1 MSKNSRVVLAAC
13 DGACSGNPGPG
24 GWGALLRF
32 EDGSLR
38 EWGGHAPATTN
49 NRMELQAAI
58 QALSVLNQACE
69 IVFFTDSQYL
79 RQGILSW
86 IHGWKRNG
94 WKTSTKEPVK
104 NVDLWQRLD
113 SLVSRHQIEWRW
125 LKGHAGHP
133 LNERCDVRA
142 NAEMAALRKRMSPA
156 QLAAAL
162 SEFNRTN
169 GSTPD
174 R

>member
-1 MSKNSRVVLAAC
+1 M
-13 DGACSGNPGPG
+13 NP
-24 GWGALLRF
+24 
-32 EDGSLR
+32 
-38 EWGGHAPATTN
+38 
-49 NRMELQAAI
+49 I
-58 QALSVLNQACE
+58 
-69 IVFFTDSQYL
+69 
-79 RQGILSW
+79 
-86 IHGWKRNG
+86 KR
-94 WKTSTKEPVK
+94 
-104 NVDLWQRLD
+104 
-113 SLVSRHQIEWRW
+113 RW

-133 LNERCDVRA
+133 LNERCGGRA